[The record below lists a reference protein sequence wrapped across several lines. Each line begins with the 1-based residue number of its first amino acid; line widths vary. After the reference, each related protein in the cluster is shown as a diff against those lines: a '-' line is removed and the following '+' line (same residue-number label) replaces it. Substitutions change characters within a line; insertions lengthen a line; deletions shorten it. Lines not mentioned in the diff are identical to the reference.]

1 MNRKMLLLFIVTYTG
16 IFGACGTKDLL
27 PTNNNETMAKA
38 STDKS
43 TIKWKEDML
52 TPNSPLLAPVDKSIQ
67 DSVIKRIQMDLN
79 PDIEHYRN
87 TGQSIRN
94 NIPDIDFSSLEF
106 IPVIARP
113 RILFNYQ
120 GESLLWVDKEF
131 AYMYGKAKNGENIYI
146 KASYEDKS
154 AGMNPHSYQNVL
166 QATGQEKANSI
177 NQKFLNR
184 KGIDNWRIIVI
195 TNAKILDYAR
205 SQSDDGKFFILTQGK
220 HHFEVCYFKDGKP
233 MSCRGGSGGKEIVIR
248 DFASLMR

>member
-1 MNRKMLLLFIVTYTG
+1 MLFIVTYTG

-27 PTNNNETMAKA
+27 PINNHETMSKA

-43 TIKWKEDML
+43 TIKWKEGML
-52 TPNSPLLAPVDKSIQ
+52 TPGSPLLAPVNKSIQ

-87 TGQSIRN
+87 TGQLIRKN
-94 NIPDIDFSSLEF
+94 LPDIDFSSLEF
-106 IPVIARP
+106 VPVIARP

-120 GESLLWVDKEF
+120 GDSLLWVDKEF
-131 AYMYGKAKNGENIYI
+131 AYICGKTKNGENIYVE
-146 KASYEDKS
+146 ASYKDKS

-166 QATGQEKANSI
+166 QATDQEKANSI

-184 KGIDNWRIIVI
+184 KGIDHWRILVFIQ
-195 TNAKILDYAR
+195 TPAMDYAR
-205 SQSDDGKFFILTQGK
+205 NQSDDGKFFILTQGK